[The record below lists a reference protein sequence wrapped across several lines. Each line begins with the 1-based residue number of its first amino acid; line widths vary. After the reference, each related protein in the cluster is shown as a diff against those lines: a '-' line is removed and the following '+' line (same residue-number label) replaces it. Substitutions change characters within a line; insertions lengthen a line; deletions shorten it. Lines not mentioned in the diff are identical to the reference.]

1 MTLIFWT
8 TALVL
13 GFLIYILRLVAKKE
27 VEMKNVI
34 SWLILG
40 ILTLPLIWFPGIL
53 EFFSKTLSVEVPTN
67 LLFFLGIC
75 FLIYLN
81 FSLTR
86 IVSKQSV
93 QIRQL
98 SQKIAIE
105 KKQLWLPEGQSSIG
119 YLLFASPLLIASVT
133 LRGKKQESE
142 KS

>member
-13 GFLIYILRLVAKKE
+13 GLLIYILRLVAKKE

-105 KKQLWLPEGQSSIG
+105 KK
-119 YLLFASPLLIASVT
+119 
-133 LRGKKQESE
+133 KNESE
-142 KS
+142 